1 MMLMT
6 KFGKF
11 KLRLIATI
19 NLSVLLSLFNIA
31 STTSNYWLR
40 YVDPTSIN
48 NENHFAGL
56 WRSCPNQGPCIWKSG
71 IINHTLSFWSI
82 FVRLFITFGTI
93 ANLIVIFFYFMAFVY
108 KLNKRSKCAIKI
120 MEWANMI
127 LIISFISIMIGFCA
141 FISTTSNWSIWLH
154 VIALIFIIIS
164 SNMSTR
170 LFATLYFQNTRSV
183 PMSKSC
189 ETAMSHSK
197 IPCDPEEKIAL
208 APIVNNG
215 NVNTE
220 CVNGSATIEMNKIS
234 EANGS
239 NEALIPTGQTA
250 PLISSME
257 PSAPTTEAG
266 NMA

>member
-1 MMLMT
+1 
-6 KFGKF
+6 
-11 KLRLIATI
+11 
-19 NLSVLLSLFNIA
+19 
-31 STTSNYWLR
+31 
-40 YVDPTSIN
+40 
-48 NENHFAGL
+48 
-56 WRSCPNQGPCIWKSG
+56 
-71 IINHTLSFWSI
+71 
-82 FVRLFITFGTI
+82 
-93 ANLIVIFFYFMAFVY
+93 
-108 KLNKRSKCAIKI
+108 
-120 MEWANMI
+120 MEWANLI
-127 LIISFISIMIGFCA
+127 LVISFISILIGFCA

-154 VIALIFIIIS
+154 VIALIFIIIT

-197 IPCDPEEKIAL
+197 IPCEPEEKIAL
-208 APIVNNG
+208 APITNN
-215 NVNTE
+215 TD